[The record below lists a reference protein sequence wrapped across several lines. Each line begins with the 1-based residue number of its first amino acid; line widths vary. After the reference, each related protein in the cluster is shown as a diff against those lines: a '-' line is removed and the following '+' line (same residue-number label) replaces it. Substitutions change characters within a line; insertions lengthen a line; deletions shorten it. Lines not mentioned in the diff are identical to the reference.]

1 MKNKDHFFGP
11 MLVWI
16 LVIIVGTAAV
26 TWLFVQPDRAAIT
39 QSMNNTAVGLLVF
52 GSAQPGIFGGITILA
67 AGLKDENREHQSSMF
82 KLGIGAMVIGGFV
95 PPIILSLCS
104 PSLLAW
110 LNG

>member
-1 MKNKDHFFGP
+1 
-11 MLVWI
+11 MLVWL

-26 TWLFVQPDRAAIT
+26 TWLFVQPDRDAIIH
-39 QSMNNTAVGLLVF
+39 SMNNTAVGLLVI
-52 GSAQPGIFGGITILA
+52 GSAQPGIFGGMIILA
-67 AGLKDENREHQSSMF
+67 AGLKDENRKHRSSIF
-82 KLGIGAMVIGGFV
+82 KFGIGVLVIGGFV